1 MSMETEKLIE
11 ELYHNAQV
19 AERPLEQRLA
29 DTAAWF
35 FNNKDRIPAMDLA
48 KRCEF
53 LTKTCLLLIEICA
66 LSTDRIHQAEGKSSN
81 LWLPRGVNAS
91 GDVKK
96 FG

>member
-1 MSMETEKLIE
+1 MNREHEKLIE
-11 ELYHNAQV
+11 ELTYNAEVGEQ
-19 AERPLEQRLA
+19 PLEQRLA

-35 FNNKDRIPAMDLA
+35 FNNKDRIPPMDLA

-66 LSTDRIHQAEGKSSN
+66 LQTDRLHQTEGKNSK
-81 LWLPRGVNAS
+81 LWLPRGLNAS
-91 GDVKK
+91 GDVRK

>member
-1 MSMETEKLIE
+1 MNRENEKLIE
-11 ELYHNAQV
+11 ELSYNAQV

-35 FNNKDRIPAMDLA
+35 FNNKDRIPPMDLA

-53 LTKTCLLLIEICA
+53 LTKNVLLLIEISA
-66 LSTDRIHQAEGKSSN
+66 LLADRLHQAEGKSSN
-81 LWLPRGVNAS
+81 LWLPRGVES
-91 GDVKK
+91 RGDVKR